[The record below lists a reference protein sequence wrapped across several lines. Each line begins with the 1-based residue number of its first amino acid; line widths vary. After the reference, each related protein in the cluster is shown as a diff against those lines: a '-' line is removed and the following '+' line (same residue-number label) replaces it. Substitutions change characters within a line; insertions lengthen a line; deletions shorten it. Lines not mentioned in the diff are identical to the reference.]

1 MVTIVVGIHVVI
13 CLALIIV
20 ILLQQ
25 GKGAEI
31 GAVFGGSS
39 QTVFGAT
46 GAGNVMTKATWAMA
60 AMFFATSIFLA
71 YASTRRFTGSIF
83 GSGSGTN
90 RRVVFP
96 AKPGSA
102 ARAGSSSGTGKPC
115 SGCTGYGSSGS
126 NVRAGGPG
134 RSGQPRQAG
143 CAETLGEAARGVIIN
158 SLFES
163 RARGAANECAGG
175 GMADTRV

>member
-1 MVTIVVGIHVVI
+1 MVTIVVAIHVMV

-60 AMFFATSIFLA
+60 AVFFATSIFLA

-83 GSGSGTN
+83 GAGGATSHKVVVPARPLVPAAPAGSG
-90 RRVVFP
+90 P
-96 AKPGSA
+96 AEPAPGGSA
-102 ARAGSSSGTGKPC
+102 PEGAPMTAPVAPGAPAPAHPAMPAMPKP
-115 SGCTGYGSSGS
+115 
-126 NVRAGGPG
+126 R
-134 RSGQPRQAG
+134 R
-143 CAETLGEAARGVIIN
+143 
-158 SLFES
+158 
-163 RARGAANECAGG
+163 
-175 GMADTRV
+175 

>member
-46 GAGNVMTKATWAMA
+46 GAGNVLTKATWAMA

-90 RRVVFP
+90 RRVVLP
-96 AKPGSA
+96 AKPGVSPVPVVPAAPASHAPAAPAAGAPVPMSA
-102 ARAGSSSGTGKPC
+102 PAAPANHARPVA
-115 SGCTGYGSSGS
+115 
-126 NVRAGGPG
+126 
-134 RSGQPRQAG
+134 PRP
-143 CAETLGEAARGVIIN
+143 
-158 SLFES
+158 
-163 RARGAANECAGG
+163 
-175 GMADTRV
+175 

>member
-1 MVTIVVGIHVVI
+1 MSSI

-25 GKGAEI
+25 GKGAEV

-39 QTVFGAT
+39 QTVFGAS
-46 GAGNVMTKATWAMA
+46 GAGNVLTKATWALA

-71 YASTRRFTGSIF
+71 YASTRRVTGSIF

-96 AKPGSA
+96 AKPGVPPVPVVPAAPAGHAPAAPAAGAPVPMSA
-102 ARAGSSSGTGKPC
+102 PAAPAAPANHARPVA
-115 SGCTGYGSSGS
+115 
-126 NVRAGGPG
+126 
-134 RSGQPRQAG
+134 PRP
-143 CAETLGEAARGVIIN
+143 
-158 SLFES
+158 
-163 RARGAANECAGG
+163 
-175 GMADTRV
+175 

>member
-1 MVTIVVGIHVVI
+1 MVTIVVAIHVVI

-39 QTVFGAT
+39 QTVFGAS
-46 GAGNVMTKATWAMA
+46 GAGNVLTKATWAMA

-83 GSGSGTN
+83 GSGGGVS
-90 RRVVFP
+90 RRVVVPSNATVPMVP
-96 AKPGSA
+96 AKPAPMTAPVMPA
-102 ARAGSSSGTGKPC
+102 ARANQARPVAPKP
-115 SGCTGYGSSGS
+115 
-126 NVRAGGPG
+126 GP
-134 RSGQPRQAG
+134 
-143 CAETLGEAARGVIIN
+143 
-158 SLFES
+158 
-163 RARGAANECAGG
+163 
-175 GMADTRV
+175 

>member
-1 MVTIVVGIHVVI
+1 MRGRAEAYKAIVRQLMVTIVVAIHVVI

-39 QTVFGAT
+39 QTVFGAS
-46 GAGNVMTKATWAMA
+46 GAGNVLTKATWAMA

-83 GSGSGTN
+83 GSGGGVS
-90 RRVVFP
+90 RRVVVPPKPMVPLAPAGPAAPVGTPRDGLPQARFP
-96 AKPGSA
+96 RSPVPMSAPAAPAAPANPARPVAPKPG
-102 ARAGSSSGTGKPC
+102 P
-115 SGCTGYGSSGS
+115 
-126 NVRAGGPG
+126 
-134 RSGQPRQAG
+134 
-143 CAETLGEAARGVIIN
+143 
-158 SLFES
+158 
-163 RARGAANECAGG
+163 
-175 GMADTRV
+175 

>member
-46 GAGNVMTKATWAMA
+46 GAGNVLTKATWAMA

-96 AKPGSA
+96 AKGAMRAIRVQLRAHAGPA
-102 ARAGSSSGTGKPC
+102 A
-115 SGCTGYGSSGS
+115 
-126 NVRAGGPG
+126 
-134 RSGQPRQAG
+134 
-143 CAETLGEAARGVIIN
+143 
-158 SLFES
+158 
-163 RARGAANECAGG
+163 
-175 GMADTRV
+175 